1 MSTEV
6 GPTVALVVTAGPT
19 SVLRGRLV
27 EREELDR
34 ALRSVRAGESAVLVL
49 RGEAGIGKTTLL
61 NYVAEQAS
69 GCRVAQ
75 IAGIES
81 ELELPFA
88 ALHQLCSPMFD
99 LIPNLPD
106 PQQQALHVAFGH
118 SAGVTPDKFVVGLAI
133 LGLLAEAAVKR
144 PLVCVVDDAQWL
156 DEASGQVL
164 GFVARR
170 LVAES
175 VLMVFAI
182 REPTEQPV
190 LAGVAELIL
199 EGLGP
204 EDAKALLAAA
214 VPGRLDRMVR
224 DRIVAETRGNP
235 LALLELSRSGRA
247 GLMGGFALP
256 TSGADD
262 LQDLYVRRVRALPE
276 NTRALLVLA
285 AADPTGDATLLW
297 RAAQR
302 LGLGPD
308 AATAAEADGLVEI
321 GARITFRHP
330 LVRSAAYAAGS
341 AEDRR
346 TVHLALADAT
356 DQEVDAERRV
366 WHRAAA
372 ATGPDEEVAAELEE
386 AAARVETRGGAA
398 ASAAMLQRAV
408 ALTPEPGRRAERAL
422 AAAQAHLDAGAFETG
437 LGLLAEA
444 EADAVDDLQ
453 RARVDLVRG
462 LVDRAARSGREAP
475 VALLRAAR
483 RLEALDLRL
492 SRHTYLDAWSAA
504 LVAGDLALP
513 EGDLPNVSVAA
524 CAAPADPAGPVPG
537 DHLIEGL
544 ATLIT
549 EGAAAASSS
558 LRRAVTAF
566 LDDQAPVDQFLH
578 CGVLVADAALALWD
592 DEAWDAASS
601 RHVAL
606 ARATGALAPLAN
618 ALNAHRVVALWRGD
632 VDQAR
637 ELGLEEQTVK
647 EVTGT
652 RRASYGDL
660 FLLAYQGNAVAAAP
674 LLAAAAAEAAARG
687 EGLGRQITDRA
698 TALLHLGL
706 GRYQEARAA
715 AVRAA
720 TGNLGPFTAQALP
733 DLVEAAVR
741 SGEIG
746 VAKDAVARLTSCA
759 DVPGS
764 NWAAGLLARS
774 RALVAGSE
782 AEYIEAV
789 ERLGR
794 TRLRFELA
802 RTRLLYG
809 EWLRREGRRSDAR
822 AQLRPAHE
830 EFVAM
835 GADGFAERARH
846 ELLATGEK
854 VRKRTVDT
862 LDELTPQEE
871 HIARMARDGRTN
883 PEIGAELYISAR
895 TVEWHLRKVF
905 GKLGISS
912 RRELADALSQRR

>member
-6 GPTVALVVTAGPT
+6 GPTVALMVTAGPT
-19 SVLRGRLV
+19 SMLRGRLA

-34 ALRSVRAGESAVLVL
+34 ALGSVRAGESAVLVV
-49 RGEAGIGKTTLL
+49 RGEAGMGKTTLL
-61 NYVAEQAS
+61 GYVAEQAS

-75 IAGIES
+75 IAGVES

-99 LIPNLPD
+99 LIPTLPD

-118 SAGVTPDKFVVGLAI
+118 STGAAPDKFVVGLAV
-133 LGLLAEAAVKR
+133 LGLLAEAAAKL

-156 DEASGQVL
+156 DEASGKVL

-182 REPTEQPV
+182 REPTDQQV
-190 LAGVAELIL
+190 LAGMPAITLD
-199 EGLGP
+199 GLGP
-204 EDAKALLAAA
+204 EDAQALLSAA

-247 GLMGGFALP
+247 GLMGGFGLP
-256 TSGADD
+256 TSGAGD
-262 LQDLYVRRVRALPE
+262 LQDLYVRRVRAMPE
-276 NTRALLVLA
+276 TTRTLLLLA

-302 LGLGPD
+302 LGLGKE
-308 AATAAEADGLVEI
+308 AAAAAEEDGLIEI

-330 LVRSAAYAAGS
+330 LIRSAAYAAGT
-341 AEDRR
+341 ADDRR
-346 TVHLALADAT
+346 AVHLALAAAT
-356 DQEVDAERRV
+356 DPEVDAERRI
-366 WHRAAA
+366 WHRAV
-372 ATGPDEEVAAELEE
+372 ATTAPDEEVAAELEQ
-386 AAARVETRGGAA
+386 AAVRVETRGGAA

-408 ALTPEPGRRAERAL
+408 ALTPEPGQRAERAL
-422 AAAQAHLDAGAFETG
+422 AAAQAHLDAGAFDAG
-437 LGLLAEA
+437 LALLAEA

-504 LVAGDLALP
+504 LVAGDLALA
-513 EGDLPNVSVAA
+513 EGSLPNVSAAA
-524 CAAPADPAGPVPG
+524 CSAPVDPAGPVPG

-549 EGAAAASSS
+549 QGAAAAASS
-558 LRRAVTAF
+558 LQKAVAAF
-566 LDDQAPVDQFLH
+566 LDDQAPADQFLH

-592 DEAWDAASS
+592 DEAWDAAST
-601 RHVAL
+601 RHVTL

-652 RRASYGDL
+652 RRVSYGDL
-660 FLLAYQGNAVAAAP
+660 FLLAYQGHAVTAAP
-674 LLAAAAAEAAARG
+674 ILAAAADEAAARG
-687 EGLGRQITDRA
+687 EGLGQQIADRA
-698 TALLHLGL
+698 AALLHLGL
-706 GRYQEARAA
+706 GRYREATAAAARAA
-715 AVRAA
+715 R
-720 TGNLGPFTAQALP
+720 GNLGPFTAQALP

-741 SGEIG
+741 SGENS
-746 VAKDAVARLTSCA
+746 VAEEALARLASCA
-759 DVPGS
+759 DVPDS

-774 RALVAGSE
+774 NALVTGTESD
-782 AEYIEAV
+782 YLEAV
-789 ERLGR
+789 ERIGR

-822 AQLRPAHE
+822 AQLREAHE
-830 EFVAM
+830 EFVTM

-854 VRKRTVDT
+854 VRRRTVDT

-871 HIARMARDGRTN
+871 HIARLARDGRTN

-912 RRELADALSQRR
+912 RRELADALPQRR